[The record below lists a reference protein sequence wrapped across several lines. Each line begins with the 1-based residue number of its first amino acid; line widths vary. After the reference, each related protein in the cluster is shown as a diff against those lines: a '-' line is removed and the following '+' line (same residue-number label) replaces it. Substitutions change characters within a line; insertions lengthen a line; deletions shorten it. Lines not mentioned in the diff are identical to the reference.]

1 MQVRGSVDQPVQRS
15 TVSATKEITLDLGL
29 RSYMIRVYAYM
40 SLGLG
45 LTGLVVFYVAS
56 SPVVLV
62 SIFTSPLKWVVMFAP
77 LAMVFFLS
85 ARIATLSLSTAQ
97 MVFWIYAGLMGLSL
111 SSIFLVF
118 TGESIARL
126 FFITAS
132 IFATMSLYGYTTR
145 KDLTAMGSFLMMGVL
160 GLLIASFVNLFFHS
174 SAMQMMISSIGVLV
188 FTGLTAY
195 DVQQIKESYFDSD
208 TADIFGKKAILGA
221 LQLYLDFI
229 NLFISLLQLSSDRR

>member
-1 MQVRGSVDQPVQRS
+1 MTERFNDQPVQRS
-15 TVSATKEITLDLGL
+15 TVHATKEIILDLGL

-45 LTGLVVFYVAS
+45 LTGLVAFYVAS
-56 SPVVLV
+56 SPSVLV

-97 MVFWIYAGLMGLSL
+97 MVFWIFAGLMGLSL

-160 GLLIASFVNLFFHS
+160 GLLIASFVNLFFYS

-208 TADIFGKKAILGA
+208 TADISGKKAILGA